1 MTRPG
6 DRKVLA
12 ISQEE
17 LIQRL
22 KKVRGIQDENVLD
35 AIRQVPREEFV
46 PGDLI
51 KYAYEDTALPIGEG
65 QVITQPYLVALMTE
79 VLELTEGDRV
89 LEIGTGSGYAAAVI
103 SRIAEEVYTVERLP
117 GLARAAGERFH
128 RLGYDNIHVRVAN
141 GTLGWAEHAP
151 YGAIMVSAGGPE
163 IPGPLLEQLAVGG
176 RLVIPIG
183 STRESQKLIRSR
195 RLSEN
200 DYRYDELDP
209 VRFVPLIGDEGWPAE
224 DRERKP

>member
-46 PGDLI
+46 PEDLI

-79 VLELTEGDRV
+79 VLEMTEGDRV

-117 GLARAAGERFH
+117 GLARAAGERFTV
-128 RLGYDNIHVRVAN
+128 LATTTSMSGSQM
-141 GTLGWAEHAP
+141 AP
-151 YGAIMVSAGGPE
+151 LAGPNM
-163 IPGPLLEQLAVGG
+163 LLMTPSWCRLAV
-176 RLVIPIG
+176 
-183 STRESQKLIRSR
+183 
-195 RLSEN
+195 
-200 DYRYDELDP
+200 
-209 VRFVPLIGDEGWPAE
+209 
-224 DRERKP
+224 RKFPDHYWSSSPWAVAW